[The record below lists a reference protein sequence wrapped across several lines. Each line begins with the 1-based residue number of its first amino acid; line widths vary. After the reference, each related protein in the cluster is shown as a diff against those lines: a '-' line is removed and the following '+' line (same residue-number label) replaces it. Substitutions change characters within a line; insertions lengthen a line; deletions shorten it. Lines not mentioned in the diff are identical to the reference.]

1 MSQKIKTDTDR
12 VTLLFRQIRHRI
24 ELDEELYS
32 GQAVALTDDDLL
44 TIVLESYLDRAHFY
58 TIYKQAQVEL
68 IKRLY
73 QELDRQTRTAA
84 LDGKKDAADAIDK
97 GVAI

>member
-1 MSQKIKTDTDR
+1 MSQNIKTDTDR
-12 VTLLFRQIRHRI
+12 VSLLFRQIRHRI

-32 GQAVALTDDDLL
+32 GQAVALTDDELL

-73 QELDRQTRTAA
+73 QELDRESRMAA
-84 LDGKKDAADAIDK
+84 LAGKKNQADAIDR
-97 GVAI
+97 GVAM

>member
-1 MSQKIKTDTDR
+1 MEDKIKIDTDR

-32 GQAVALTDDDLL
+32 GKSVALTDDAVLI
-44 TIVLESYLDRAHFY
+44 IVLESYLDRAHFY
-58 TIYKQAQVEL
+58 TIYRQAQAEL

-73 QELDRQTRTAA
+73 QELDRETRTAA
-84 LDGKKDAADAIDK
+84 LAGKKDAADAIDK
-97 GVAI
+97 GVAM

>member
-1 MSQKIKTDTDR
+1 MEDEVKTDTDR
-12 VTLLFRQIRHRI
+12 VTLLFRQIRQRI

-32 GQAVALTDDDLL
+32 GKSVDLTDDTVL
-44 TIVLESYLDRAHFY
+44 IMVLESYLDRAHFY
-58 TIYKQAQVEL
+58 KIYTQAQAQL
-68 IKRLY
+68 TQALY

-84 LDGKKDAADAIDK
+84 LDGKKDADDTIDK